1 MSQTDT
7 NVNPTAAPSLY
18 PCPPKKLQAKVI
30 IGKGEKQHLV
40 VKEFKVSPPSP
51 PIFRIV
57 DVDKEVVITDK
68 KLIPS
73 VKFDTPEEM
82 GGPCWWSKVIINGY
96 IDKNVIYK
104 TITDSTCEAVNGPL
118 YQFTTRV
125 PFATYLEIK
134 TSERVDETYE
144 AEILSAVVE
153 GEKEELLDPNPAPKC
168 GPDWAV
174 TYNRLLEKMIV
185 RICAKIVKVED
196 VKVQPVW

>member
-7 NVNPTAAPSLY
+7 NPNLY
-18 PCPPKKLQAKVI
+18 PCPPKKLQTKVI

-57 DVDKEVVITDK
+57 DVEKKVVITDK

-73 VKFDTPEEM
+73 VKFDPPEEM
-82 GGPCWWSKVIINGY
+82 GGPCWWSKVIIDGY

-118 YQFTTRV
+118 FQFTTRV
-125 PFATYLEIK
+125 PFATYVEIK
-134 TSERVDETYE
+134 SSEKVDDTDE

-153 GEKEELLDPNPAPKC
+153 GEKEELLDPNPVPKC
-168 GPDWAV
+168 APDWAV

-185 RICAKIVKVED
+185 RICAKVVRVED